1 MVPNGDPKPLPT
13 WPKPMPTST
22 VKSLSRYKVSVLIF
36 AVLAVLTW
44 GAAVVTRVDLGELIA
59 GVPQAL
65 ALIRHMVP
73 PAWEAFPGLAAPALE
88 TVQIAFVGT
97 VFGVGIAL
105 AVGALAASN
114 INSNKVVRT
123 IARGLLAAERALP
136 DLITLLLFVAIVGL
150 GPFPGV
156 MAVAVSSVG
165 MLGKLF
171 ADALEEVDP
180 RPMEALSAIGATQG
194 QILYYAVLPQV
205 FPSIVANS
213 LFRFDINIRMS
224 IFLGAV
230 GAGGIGFQLI
240 SAVRLLEYRSA
251 LSAIIVVLLLVLAC
265 ERISDFV
272 RTKALG
278 QAVLR

>member
-1 MVPNGDPKPLPT
+1 V
-13 WPKPMPTST
+13 
-22 VKSLSRYKVSVLIF
+22 IF
-36 AVLAVLTW
+36 AALAVLTW
-44 GAAVVTRVDLGELIA
+44 GAAVVTRVSLGELIA
-59 GVPQAL
+59 GVPQAFD
-65 ALIRHMVP
+65 LIRHMVP
-73 PAWEAFPGLAAPALE
+73 PAWDAFPGLFAPALE
-88 TVQIAFVGT
+88 TVQIAFAGT
-97 VFGVGIAL
+97 VFGVLIAL
-105 AVGALAASN
+105 VIGSLAASN
-114 INSNKVVRT
+114 INSNKIVRT

-180 RPMEALSAIGATQG
+180 RPMEALGAIGATQG

-213 LFRFDINIRMS
+213 LFRFEINIRMS

-265 ERISDFV
+265 EKISDFV
-272 RTKALG
+272 RAKVLG